1 MIGVT
6 GGIAAHVGHVH
17 PTPEVLTQVRKL
29 THYKFFVA
37 GLGKYFIRNPRK

>member
-6 GGIAAHVGHVH
+6 GGIAAHVG
-17 PTPEVLTQVRKL
+17 PEVLTQVRKL